1 VAALYRNRIS
11 GWVVLLLL
19 LAVVTAAVAALVV
32 SHAGDGVLAWL
43 QQGATAAVELVRQGL
58 R

>member
-1 VAALYRNRIS
+1 
-11 GWVVLLLL
+11 VVLLLV
-19 LAVVTAAVAALVV
+19 LAVVTAAVAALLV